1 MTNENVN
8 HAGFERRTIQSIAA
22 QIGSIKAPDTSAIP
36 KSSPN
41 QDYSQ
46 APKGPAIPSNN
57 GSHVIPFNESSLQD
71 QQDALKAKFTNFDIR
86 FGDEDLDEAVNSS
99 FSLAENDQMSILV
112 DRNPM
117 AENHRIIEST
127 LLELE
132 DFSNTQMDA

>member
-8 HAGFERRTIQSIAA
+8 YAGFQRRANESIAA
-22 QIGSIKAPDTSAIP
+22 QIGSIKAPDSSAVP
-36 KSSPN
+36 KSSPS

-46 APKGPAIPSNN
+46 ASKGPATPSNN
-57 GSHVIPFNESSLQD
+57 GSHVIPFNESNFQD

-86 FGDEDLDEAVNSS
+86 FGDKDLDEAVNSS
-99 FSLAENDQMSILV
+99 FSLAENDQMSKLV

-117 AENHRIIEST
+117 AENYRIIEST

-132 DFSNTQMDA
+132 DFSNIQMDV